1 MYVDVV
7 WMYITLTAF
16 SNNMVMH
23 HMGGPDS
30 AFLNWVYINKIIF
43 TQKTVKIWIP
53 LPKNATHK
61 MNFSA

>member
-43 TQKTVKIWIP
+43 TQKTVKI
-53 LPKNATHK
+53 
-61 MNFSA
+61 

>member
-1 MYVDVV
+1 MLSVSYFKSHNVIKMYVDVV

-43 TQKTVKIWIP
+43 TQKTVKI
-53 LPKNATHK
+53 
-61 MNFSA
+61 